1 MSEVRKNLI
10 DDHENKA
17 QDEEEVVPTTAED
30 ESASDDEP
38 VDPTNTWL
46 GIQIKQ
52 PFGFSQ
58 WLALPVLA
66 MGTMVVGV
74 YMNT

>member
-10 DDHENKA
+10 DDHENKP

-52 PFGFSQ
+52 PFGFS
-58 WLALPVLA
+58 
-66 MGTMVVGV
+66 
-74 YMNT
+74 